1 MRKMTNVFFYNMIV
15 LYICHEGIVYSM
27 YDTLGY
33 HIIAR
38 YRKSEKK
45 RGSCENQSLGDR
57 KR

>member
-1 MRKMTNVFFYNMIV
+1 MTNVFFYNMIV